1 MNLEILYGAPK
12 KAKNKHM
19 YIKSGTFSPPY
30 KCRAGESSLS
40 ILKEKTLRQQLLTES
55 FAIVLFCFL
64 YKRIRINFLSRK
76 DKRRWY
82 NTATNTRWYINS

>member
-1 MNLEILYGAPK
+1 MNLEILYGVPK

-40 ILKEKTLRQQLLTES
+40 ILKEKNSPPAATDRELCYSPLL
-55 FAIVLFCFL
+55 
-64 YKRIRINFLSRK
+64 LS
-76 DKRRWY
+76 
-82 NTATNTRWYINS
+82 I